1 MGRPPAYRHGPLRP
15 WSADVQSDQNSQQ
28 LADPYT
34 LTHVTHG
41 VLLFAV
47 VGRLWRTLLTRTR
60 VVVALGLE
68 CAWEVFENTDAV
80 IQRYRAATVSLGY
93 YGDSV
98 LNSVGDILAAAL
110 GCALAAWLPV
120 RLLVAG
126 IVLLEAIL
134 AVWIRDNL
142 TLNILMLLHPIEAI
156 RRWQLG
162 ADAGVAPAG
171 RPAGSGDGPVGRGH
185 RPKAVRSRPS
195 SAGDPVYLSL
205 IAACT
210 FFARSGGI
218 ALIPWAV
225 LACSAPFFMTSA
237 TSCPS
242 ITALQPGIKSP
253 QWSTF
258 AMMNP
263 LSRGGDGGRAAEHR
277 PAFSQALIH
286 HPRML

>member
-1 MGRPPAYRHGPLRP
+1 VILDGIVPPLLVLLATAGLLAGRRTVWSQRGSGQAAPPPWTDVAIAALVVALSATLLLAMGRPPAYRHGPLRP

-47 VGRLWRTLLTRTR
+47 VGRLWRSLLTRTR

-110 GCALAAWLPV
+110 GCALAAWLPA

-126 IVLLEAIL
+126 IVLLETVL

-162 ADAGVAPAG
+162 G
-171 RPAGSGDGPVGRGH
+171 
-185 RPKAVRSRPS
+185 
-195 SAGDPVYLSL
+195 
-205 IAACT
+205 
-210 FFARSGGI
+210 
-218 ALIPWAV
+218 
-225 LACSAPFFMTSA
+225 
-237 TSCPS
+237 
-242 ITALQPGIKSP
+242 
-253 QWSTF
+253 
-258 AMMNP
+258 
-263 LSRGGDGGRAAEHR
+263 
-277 PAFSQALIH
+277 
-286 HPRML
+286 

>member
-1 MGRPPAYRHGPLRP
+1 VILDGIVPPLLVLLATAGLVAGRWTVWSRPGSDQVAPPPWTDVAIAALVVGLSATLLLAMGRPPAYQHGPLRL
-15 WSADVQSDQNSQQ
+15 WSGDVQSDQNSQQ

-41 VLLFAV
+41 VLLFAL
-47 VGRLWRTLLTRTR
+47 VGRLWRSLPTRTR

-68 CAWEVFENTDAV
+68 CAWEVLENTDAV

-126 IVLLEAIL
+126 IVLLEGIL

-156 RRWQLG
+156 RRWQ
-162 ADAGVAPAG
+162 
-171 RPAGSGDGPVGRGH
+171 
-185 RPKAVRSRPS
+185 
-195 SAGDPVYLSL
+195 
-205 IAACT
+205 
-210 FFARSGGI
+210 GG
-218 ALIPWAV
+218 
-225 LACSAPFFMTSA
+225 
-237 TSCPS
+237 
-242 ITALQPGIKSP
+242 G
-253 QWSTF
+253 
-258 AMMNP
+258 
-263 LSRGGDGGRAAEHR
+263 
-277 PAFSQALIH
+277 
-286 HPRML
+286 

>member
-1 MGRPPAYRHGPLRP
+1 MILDGAIPPLLVLIWAAALLAGRRIAWPRVGPEAPPWTDVAIAVLVVALSAALLLAMGRPPAYQHGPLRL

-47 VGRLWRTLLTRTR
+47 VGRLWRSLPIRTR

-98 LNSVGDILAAAL
+98 LNSLGDILAAAL
-110 GCALAAWLPV
+110 GCALAAWLPI

-156 RRWQLG
+156 RRWQ
-162 ADAGVAPAG
+162 
-171 RPAGSGDGPVGRGH
+171 VGG
-185 RPKAVRSRPS
+185 
-195 SAGDPVYLSL
+195 
-205 IAACT
+205 
-210 FFARSGGI
+210 
-218 ALIPWAV
+218 
-225 LACSAPFFMTSA
+225 
-237 TSCPS
+237 
-242 ITALQPGIKSP
+242 
-253 QWSTF
+253 
-258 AMMNP
+258 
-263 LSRGGDGGRAAEHR
+263 
-277 PAFSQALIH
+277 
-286 HPRML
+286 